1 MNRWVKKARWQCVK
15 TTIQHFFKKR
25 DARMTPSIWI
35 GALQAGKGQSSQ
47 CSDKQMRA
55 WSVGEGRSSA
65 ASGPPELAVGPP
77 ELGMVCTAERCCQ
90 LPDQGKWSPNN
101 TLSHMYW
108 RDHRT
113 KAVDRSLCGGWH
125 SHSSY
130 RPISSAPFS
139 SSDGL
144 RGMWVHKTNH
154 SFHFH
159 VILQRAVLTL

>member
-1 MNRWVKKARWQCVK
+1 MLWQFVK
-15 TTIQHFFKKR
+15 TTIQHFLKKW
-25 DARMTPSIWI
+25 DATMTPSVLI
-35 GALQAGKGQSSQ
+35 GALQAGKGQRSQ
-47 CSDKQMRA
+47 CSDKQKRA
-55 WSVGEGRSSA
+55 WSVGERRGSTARGA
-65 ASGPPELAVGPP
+65 PELAP
-77 ELGMVCTAERCCQ
+77 EICMVCTAQRCCQ

-101 TLSHMYW
+101 RLSHIYW

-125 SHSSY
+125 SHGSY
-130 RPISSAPFS
+130 RPISNAPFS